1 LLYLSLLFCLLC
13 SAFQHP
19 HPPFCSFLAGL
30 FALALDASPAVRKA
44 VCTGLVAMLMAVPER
59 LEGNMTSLIEYMLKS
74 TQV

>member
-1 LLYLSLLFCLLC
+1 M
-13 SAFQHP
+13 
-19 HPPFCSFLAGL
+19 
-30 FALALDASPAVRKA
+30 RKA